1 MKDETGGIAIEKCLR
16 LKPKENWF
24 LADNS
29 EHKKAKVANR
39 NVAGKIGHN
48 EFKDVLLNNKCIRY
62 SINIIQSKDHT
73 IRTYETQQN
82 FIVLLWR

>member
-1 MKDETGGIAIEKCLR
+1 M
-16 LKPKENWF
+16 KPKKYWF

-29 EHKKAKVANR
+29 EYKKAKVVNR
-39 NVAGKIGHN
+39 NVAGKISHN

-62 SINIIQSKDHT
+62 SINRIQSKDHT

-82 FIVLLWR
+82 FIVLLWW

>member
-1 MKDETGGIAIEKCLR
+1 MKDETGGIAIEKFLR
-16 LKPKENWF
+16 LKPKKNWF

-62 SINIIQSKDHT
+62 SINVIQSKDHT
-73 IRTYETQQN
+73 IRTYEIQQN